1 LIGKRFPAS
10 SNSVAARMAHIGGAA
25 AARDERPLL
34 DDGIESTPTT
44 QKGRSDVV
52 VLKKGWRR
60 FILIFFFQTKKI
72 IPR

>member
-1 LIGKRFPAS
+1 
-10 SNSVAARMAHIGGAA
+10 MAHIGGAA

-52 VLKKGWRR
+52 VLKGWR
-60 FILIFFFQTKKI
+60 IIFFYLPAP
-72 IPR
+72 PRLTSRRHLHL

>member
-1 LIGKRFPAS
+1 
-10 SNSVAARMAHIGGAA
+10 MAHIGGAA

-52 VLKKGWRR
+52 VLKKGWGR
-60 FILIFFFQTKKI
+60 FILNFFSQT
-72 IPR
+72 